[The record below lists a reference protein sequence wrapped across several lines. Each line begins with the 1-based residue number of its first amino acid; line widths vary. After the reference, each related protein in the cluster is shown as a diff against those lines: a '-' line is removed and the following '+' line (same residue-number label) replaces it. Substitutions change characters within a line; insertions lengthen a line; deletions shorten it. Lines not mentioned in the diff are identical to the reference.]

1 MGEQPAQYEDDR
13 RMNSN
18 ATKVIHAAAGNV
30 IKKQTNTNVTKCME
44 MKGGLISLFVERA
57 PK

>member
-1 MGEQPAQYEDDR
+1 MGEQPAQYEDGR

-18 ATKVIHAAAGNV
+18 ATKVIHTAGNV